1 MRWSSWRE
9 ELSSNGSDE
18 QAGLR
23 QILALEIAARSEPVW
38 LRHTNRNGSPD
49 IKPVA
54 LGIGS
59 LCHGYRDFLGRSSPL
74 WTCSESY
81 STIWITM
88 SDNGLNLVFSS

>member
-9 ELSSNGSDE
+9 ELSRNGSDE

-23 QILALEIAARSEPVW
+23 QIWRAKLPLGRSRFGCGTPTGTVHRTLNQW
-38 LRHTNRNGSPD
+38 L
-49 IKPVA
+49 

-59 LCHGYRDFLGRSSPL
+59 LCHDNRDSLGRSSPL